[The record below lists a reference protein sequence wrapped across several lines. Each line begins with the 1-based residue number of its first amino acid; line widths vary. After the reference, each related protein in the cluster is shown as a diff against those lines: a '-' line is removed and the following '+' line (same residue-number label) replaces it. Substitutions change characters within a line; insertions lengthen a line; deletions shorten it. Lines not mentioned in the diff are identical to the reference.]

1 MKKQAIKSAA
11 SFAVVLMVLS
21 IIPSGAFAL
30 ENGTNTNQANI
41 TDENVFG
48 KMTPGDM
55 RHGGAGPG
63 GMHGM
68 FFGPAESITEENFN
82 EIQDEMLGSI
92 TERIAELQSMYDNIS
107 EASSA
112 EELQA
117 ALLAERQA
125 NAGGAG
131 PCERNGFRN
140 GMYGPSFFEVENL
153 TEENFTDVQT
163 EMLTSLQNMTE
174 KLEEMQ
180 TQFTE
185 AGKDDRA
192 EELGEKIAE
201 LQNLYS
207 EVSEASTAA
216 ELKEVI
222 FSYLQTQAVTSLEKE
237 IEFLNAR
244 TAEDGNTA
252 DDRLENRI
260 TELNALISDIEGAD
274 SFDELKEIMS
284 SQIGKGLMHEG
295 KGPMP
300 HENRGSMLGRLGSL
314 QNSSTED

>member
-185 AGKDDRA
+185 AGEDNRA
-192 EELGEKIAE
+192 EDLGEKIAE

-207 EVSEASTAA
+207 DIGEASTAA

-237 IEFLNAR
+237 VEFLNDR
-244 TAEDGNTA
+244 IENGNTT
-252 DDRLENRI
+252 DEQLEDRI

-274 SFDELKEIMS
+274 SLDELKEIMS
-284 SQIGKGLMHEG
+284 SQMGTGPMKEG

-300 HENRGSMLGRLGSL
+300 HGDHGNMLGRYDNL
-314 QNSSTED
+314 QNNSTED